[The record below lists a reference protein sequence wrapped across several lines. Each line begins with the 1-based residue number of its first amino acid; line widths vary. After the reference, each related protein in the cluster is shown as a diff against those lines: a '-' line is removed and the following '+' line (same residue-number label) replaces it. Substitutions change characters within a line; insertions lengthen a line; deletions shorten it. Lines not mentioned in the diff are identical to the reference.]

1 MAENI
6 QKNGYIK
13 FTIDTFNIY
22 LIDSSSEY
30 IMMQHLPS
38 QNIYRKHALPAL
50 LAAMLLLNACGINPV
65 TKKRELQLV
74 SEAQEIS
81 IGQQNYSPTRQSQG
95 GDYILDPELT
105 EYVRSVGNKL
115 AAVSDRKLP
124 YEFNVLN
131 DSVPNAWAMPG
142 GKIAFNRGLL
152 YELNSEAELA
162 AVMGHEMVH
171 AAARHGAKGMERGIL
186 LQGAM
191 IAVGIGAQNTDYA
204 NLIVGGAQVG
214 AQLVSSKYGRDAESE
229 SDLYGMQYMKKA
241 GYDPAAAVTLQET
254 FVRLSADRKSNFIE
268 GLFASH
274 PPSQARVDAN
284 KVTLAQV
291 GAGGEL
297 GKEIYAQKTAKLRST
312 QGAYKAYDEA
322 VKALGEKN
330 IEKATTLAKQ
340 AIAGEP
346 REARFQELLGDI
358 ALTQKKPQDALTFYE
373 KAIKMQPD
381 YFKPHVQSGIALF
394 NMGKKSEA
402 EPFLKRANE
411 LLPTAP
417 GHALLGQ
424 IAEERGEINNAL
436 QHYQIAAGS
445 NSEIGKDAIARA
457 IRIDLPR
464 NPAKY
469 IKAGAQTDNAG
480 NLFAVV
486 QNDTTVDIGRVKVR
500 VVKYDA
506 KTGRAISQ
514 SQSLIIRGGVAPGK
528 RNQVAVGE
536 RVKSPQEVQLYKVIV
551 EAADLID

>member
-1 MAENI
+1 M
-6 QKNGYIK
+6 KY
-13 FTIDTFNIY
+13 Y
-22 LIDSSSEY
+22 L
-30 IMMQHLPS
+30 
-38 QNIYRKHALPAL
+38 QNIDQRLPLTFL
-50 LAAMLLLNACGINPV
+50 LALSLIVSACGINPV
-65 TKKRELQLV
+65 TKKREFQFV

-81 IGQQNYSPTRQSQG
+81 IGTQNYSPTRQSQG
-95 GDYILDPELT
+95 GDYVLDPELT
-105 EYVRSVGNKL
+105 AYIQSVGNKL

-124 YEFNVLN
+124 YEFNLLN

-162 AVMGHEMVH
+162 AVMGHELVH
-171 AAARHGAKGMERGIL
+171 AAARHGAQGMERGVL

-204 NLIVGGAQVG
+204 NLIVGSAQTG
-214 AQLVSSKYGRDAESE
+214 AQLVNSKYGRDAESE

-241 GYDPAAAVTLQET
+241 GYDPSAAVTLQET

-284 KVTLAQV
+284 KETLKQV
-291 GAGGEL
+291 GAGGEW
-297 GKEIYAQKTAKLRST
+297 GKEIYAKKTAKLRAT
-312 QGAYKAYDEA
+312 QGAYKAYDDA
-322 VKALGEKN
+322 VKALSEKN
-330 IEKATTLAKQ
+330 IDKAKSLINQ

-358 ALTQKKPQDALTFYE
+358 ALTEKKPQEALKLYA

-381 YFKPHVQSGIALF
+381 YFKPHIQSGIALF
-394 NMGKKSEA
+394 NMGKKTEA

-424 IAEERGEINNAL
+424 IAEGKGQTDVAL
-436 QHYQIAAGS
+436 QHYQVAASS
-445 NSEIGKDAIARA
+445 NSDIGKDAIARA
-457 IRIDLPR
+457 VRLDLPR

-469 IKAGAQTDNAG
+469 IKSGIQSDNLG

-486 QNDTTVDIGRVKVR
+486 QNDTPVALSRVKVR
-500 VVKYDA
+500 VIQYNEN
-506 KTGRAISQ
+506 GRAIGQ
-514 SQSLIIRGGVAPGK
+514 SQPLLINGVAPGK
-528 RNQVAVGE
+528 RNQVAIGE
-536 RVKSPQEVQLYKVIV
+536 RVSDPKAINFYKAIV
-551 EAADLID
+551 ESASITE

>member
-1 MAENI
+1 
-6 QKNGYIK
+6 
-13 FTIDTFNIY
+13 
-22 LIDSSSEY
+22 
-30 IMMQHLPS
+30 MQHKQYLKIGKKLSVTFLVALTLLPS
-38 QNIYRKHALPAL
+38 
-50 LAAMLLLNACGINPV
+50 ACGTNPV
-65 TKKRELQLV
+65 TKKREFQLV

-81 IGQQNYSPTRQSQG
+81 IGQKNYSPTRQSQG
-95 GDYILDPELT
+95 GDYVLDPELT
-105 EYVRSVGNKL
+105 AYVKSVGDKL

-124 YEFNVLN
+124 YEYTVIN

-171 AAARHGAKGMERGIL
+171 AAARHGAQGMERGIF

-214 AQLVSSKYGRDAESE
+214 TQLVNSKYGRDAESE

-254 FVRLSADRKSNFIE
+254 FVKLSADRKSNFIE

-291 GAGGEL
+291 GAGGDW
-297 GKEIYAQKTAKLRST
+297 GKEVYAQKTAKLRST
-312 QGAYKAYDEA
+312 QAAYKAYDEG
-322 VKALGEKN
+322 VKALAAKDTV
-330 IEKATTLAKQ
+330 KATALAKQ

-358 ALTQKKPQDALTFYE
+358 ALTQKKPQEALAFYD
-373 KAIKMQPD
+373 KAIKLQPD
-381 YFKPHVQSGIALF
+381 YFKPHIQSGIALF
-394 NMGKKSEA
+394 NMGKKTEA
-402 EPFLKRANE
+402 EPYLKRANE

-424 IAEERGEINNAL
+424 LAEDRGQTDVAL
-436 QHYQIAAGS
+436 QHYQVAASS
-445 NSEIGKDAIARA
+445 NSDIGKDAIARA
-457 IRIDLPR
+457 VRIDLPR

-469 IKAGAQTDNAG
+469 IQAAPQADSAG
-480 NLFAVV
+480 NLYAVV
-486 QNDTTVDIGRVKVR
+486 QNNTSVPVDHVQVH

-506 KTGRAISQ
+506 KTGRAIGQ
-514 SQSLIIRGGVAPGK
+514 SQALMIKGSIASGK
-528 RNQVAVGE
+528 RNQVAVG
-536 RVKSPQEVQLYKVIV
+536 VQIKTPNDVNLYKVVID
-551 EAADLID
+551 AATLAQ

>member
-1 MAENI
+1 M
-6 QKNGYIK
+6 KY
-13 FTIDTFNIY
+13 
-22 LIDSSSEY
+22 
-30 IMMQHLPS
+30 HL
-38 QNIYRKHALPAL
+38 QNIDRKLPLTIMLALSL
-50 LAAMLLLNACGINPV
+50 IVSACGINPV
-65 TKKRELQLV
+65 TKKREFQFV

-81 IGQQNYSPTRQSQG
+81 IGTQNYSPTRQSQG
-95 GDYILDPELT
+95 GDYVLDPELT
-105 EYVRSVGNKL
+105 AYIQSVGNKL

-124 YEFNVLN
+124 YEFNLLN

-162 AVMGHEMVH
+162 AVMGHELVH
-171 AAARHGAKGMERGIL
+171 AAARHGAQGMERGVL

-204 NLIVGGAQVG
+204 NLIVGGAQTG
-214 AQLVSSKYGRDAESE
+214 AQLVNSKYGRDAESE

-284 KVTLAQV
+284 KETLKQV
-291 GAGGEL
+291 GAGGEWD
-297 GKEIYAQKTAKLRST
+297 KEIYAKKTAKLRAT
-312 QGAYKAYDEA
+312 QGAYKAYDDA
-322 VKALGEKN
+322 VKALSEKN
-330 IEKATTLAKQ
+330 IDKAKSLINQ

-358 ALTQKKPQDALTFYE
+358 ALTEKKPQEALKLYA
-373 KAIKMQPD
+373 KSIKMQPD
-381 YFKPHVQSGIALF
+381 YFKPHIQSGIALF
-394 NMGKKSEA
+394 NMGKKTEA

-424 IAEERGEINNAL
+424 IAEGKGQTDVAL
-436 QHYQIAAGS
+436 QHYQVAAGS
-445 NSEIGKDAIARA
+445 NSDIGKDAIARA
-457 IRIDLPR
+457 VRLDLPR

-469 IKAGAQTDNAG
+469 IKSGIQSDNLG

-486 QNDTTVDIGRVKVR
+486 QNDTPVALNRVQVR
-500 VVKYDA
+500 VIQYNA
-506 KTGRAISQ
+506 NGRAIGQ
-514 SQSLIIRGGVAPGK
+514 SQPLWINGVASGK
-528 RNQVAVGE
+528 RNQVSVGT
-536 RVKSPQEVQLYKVIV
+536 RITDAKAINLYKVVV
-551 EAADLID
+551 ESASITE